1 MDGGWEEE
9 PIEDGHKGLGAVR
22 ALNCEHEPH
31 DPLYVGENNE
41 NGETKLAAPVG
52 LTSSAEEN
60 EAKNVSYSY
69 TLWVGTN
76 VTEVIT
82 MTLTSPKNTSFF
94 KAMIQ
99 AAEID
104 SRFSFDARE
113 WPNGH
118 YVHTL
123 AGKKEEPR
131 GYNFWI
137 LYRLPEYPEISSP
150 PGNQLIAPVGE

>member
-1 MDGGWEEE
+1 MSSYPIKSKSYRRKKRSIKNYSNVKIFNLCIQE
-9 PIEDGHKGLGAVR
+9 PPECRLTAEIILALGHKGLGAVR

-31 DPLYVGENNE
+31 DSLYIGDNNE

-94 KAMIQ
+94 KAMTQ

-104 SRFSFDARE
+104 SR
-113 WPNGH
+113 
-118 YVHTL
+118 
-123 AGKKEEPR
+123 
-131 GYNFWI
+131 
-137 LYRLPEYPEISSP
+137 
-150 PGNQLIAPVGE
+150 